1 MPSSSDNTNLTARE
15 QAELSALADGSL
27 DPARRASVEARIAAS
42 PELGALY
49 ERERRVVEMVH
60 RANAAERAPARLR
73 ARIEAQRP
81 SPRVRA
87 RRRAGYA
94 SGFAVALAGVV
105 LAVVLVL
112 PGGSPGSPSV
122 SQAAALAGLGPTHA
136 PPTPDPSAPKVK
148 LGRGVQEVY
157 FPNWEHS
164 FGARAIGQRSDG
176 LGGRPAVTVYY
187 RWHGKTLAYTIV
199 GLPPLSEPAAPVTQ
213 WNGSQLRTLRLDGR
227 FVVTW
232 RRDGH
237 TCVLSGKGVSPG
249 QLQKLA
255 AWTAPGIE

>member
-1 MPSSSDNTNLTARE
+1 
-15 QAELSALADGSL
+15 
-27 DPARRASVEARIAAS
+27 
-42 PELGALY
+42 
-49 ERERRVVEMVH
+49 MVN
-60 RANAAERAPARLR
+60 RANATERAPARLR

-94 SGFAVALAGVV
+94 SGLAAALAVVV
-105 LAVVLVL
+105 LALVLVL
-112 PGGSPGSPSV
+112 PGGSPGAPSV
-122 SQAAALAGLGPTHA
+122 SEAAGLAALGPTHA
-136 PPTPDPSAPKVK
+136 APAPDPSAPSVK

-157 FPNWEHS
+157 FPNWERS
-164 FGARAIGQRSDG
+164 FGARAVGQRSDG

-199 GLPPLSEPAAPVTQ
+199 GLPALSEPAAPVTR
-213 WNGSQLRTLRLDGR
+213 WNGIQLRTLKLHGR

-237 TCVLSGKGVSPG
+237 TCVLSGNGVAPA

-255 AWTAPGIE
+255 VWTAPGID